1 MKSKNQ
7 LSELMRIEEVMK
19 HFSISRTSVWR
30 MEKIQNLPSV
40 KIGRMK
46 FFKKDDL
53 EKLINKNYTTP
64 LY

>member
-30 MEKIQNLPSV
+30 MEKNQNLPSV

>member
-30 MEKIQNLPSV
+30 MEKNQTLPSV
-40 KIGRMK
+40 KIGSMK

>member
-30 MEKIQNLPSV
+30 MEKNQNLPSV
-40 KIGRMK
+40 KIGSMK

-53 EKLINKNYTTP
+53 EKFINKNYTTP

>member
-30 MEKIQNLPSV
+30 MEKNQNLPSV
-40 KIGRMK
+40 KIGSMK

>member
-30 MEKIQNLPSV
+30 MEKNHNLPSV
-40 KIGRMK
+40 KIGSMK

>member
-30 MEKIQNLPSV
+30 MEKNQNLPSV
-40 KIGRMK
+40 KIGSMK
-46 FFKKDDL
+46 FFKKDGL